1 MSSFLGHSIVGAV
14 MANQHEK
21 KNVKELVLVSLFFI
35 FLSCSPDIDYLINY
49 LRGESFAIRYTHSIG
64 YVVLVTVMA
73 LVLRRFIFRSL
84 LGHLPIYLFCLA
96 PFSHLILDF
105 LVGVHPN
112 PYLYPFTDETMV
124 SPIGILPS
132 SGSVSLTNYYFWRN
146 MLIELLIFVPF
157 ALVLLP
163 RTRRYLL
170 RVKGMLVVMGMI
182 FMVGLVIGVNLE
194 RSCY

>member
-1 MSSFLGHSIVGAV
+1 MSSFLGHSIVGVV

-21 KNVKELVLVSLFFI
+21 KNVKELVFVSLFFI

-64 YVVLVTVMA
+64 YVIFVTLMA
-73 LVLRRFIFRSL
+73 LVLRRFVFRSL
-84 LGHLPIYLFCLA
+84 LGHLPMYLFFLV

-112 PYLYPFTDETMV
+112 PYLYPFTDRTIV
-124 SPIGILPS
+124 SPIGVLPS

-146 MLIELLIFVPF
+146 LFIELLIFVPF
-157 ALVLLP
+157 AFLSLP
-163 RTRRYLL
+163 RTRAYLL
-170 RVKGMLVVMGMI
+170 KVKGMLVVTGMI
-182 FMVGLVIGVNLE
+182 LMVGLVIGISLE
-194 RSCY
+194 R